1 MNLPDFRSLHIL
13 VVGDVMLDRYI
24 HGDVTRISP
33 EAPVPVV
40 KVSRQVDRL
49 GGAANVAANIA
60 ALGAKVTLA
69 GVVGSDEAGR
79 RVRSMAAEAGIATVL
94 QTDAMMPTTVK
105 TRVIGQNQQMLR
117 LDSEGAPD
125 AMVLKWLA
133 KDVEGLEPDVIVLS
147 DYAKGTLAD
156 AREFIRMADCPVLV
170 DPKGTDWGRYRGAA
184 LVKPNLAE
192 IRAMGVWPVN
202 RQQVDALRR
211 EYEIGAILVTCGG
224 SGMTLFW
231 DGDPIDVP
239 AKAKEVYDVTGA
251 GDTVIA
257 AIAVDFPGIR
267 GWDRIWAQSM
277 RFASAAAGM
286 VVGKVGTAV
295 VTRAELEAVDA

>member
-1 MNLPDFRSLHIL
+1 MNRTPHIL

-40 KVSRQVDRL
+40 KVSRQEDRL

-69 GVVGSDEAGR
+69 GVIGADEAGR
-79 RVRSMAAEAGIATVL
+79 RIRTMAPEAGIAIVL
-94 QTDAMMPTTVK
+94 QTDARMPTTVK

-117 LDSEGAPD
+117 MDSEGAPD

-133 KDVEGLEPDVIVLS
+133 KDVDGLEPDVIVLS

-156 AREFIRMADCPVLV
+156 AREFIRMADCPVMV

-192 IRAMGVWPVN
+192 IRAMGVWPVT
-202 RQQVDALRR
+202 RQHVDALRR
-211 EYEIGAILVTCGG
+211 EYEIGAILVTCGD
-224 SGMTLFW
+224 SGMTMFW
-231 DGDPIDVP
+231 DGEPIDMP

-257 AIAVDFPGIR
+257 AMAVTGFSGNWFD
-267 GWDRIWAQSM
+267 AM
-277 RFASAAAGM
+277 RVASAAAGI
-286 VVGKVGTAV
+286 VVGKVGTATATAAEV
-295 VTRAELEAVDA
+295 RAALNA